1 MVVPDVTYPWL
12 TCLIVRQERAI
23 ANPGRRWMT
32 NCDAGESTVA
42 ESRDMTS
49 QERLHNQA
57 TERLLLLKRR
67 PVLLAGPKIRLRQ
80 TSLENS
86 RIGRVDMCGRRCR
99 KELRNA
105 SAASRQ

>member
-1 MVVPDVTYPWL
+1 
-12 TCLIVRQERAI
+12 
-23 ANPGRRWMT
+23 MT
-32 NCDAGESTVA
+32 NCDADESMVGV
-42 ESRDMTS
+42 SRDMSS
-49 QERLHNQA
+49 QERRHNQA
-57 TERLLLLKRR
+57 TEERLLQPRRNR

-99 KELRNA
+99 KELKNA

>member
-1 MVVPDVTYPWL
+1 
-12 TCLIVRQERAI
+12 
-23 ANPGRRWMT
+23 MT
-32 NCDAGESTVA
+32 NFDADESMVGV
-42 ESRDMTS
+42 SRDMSS
-49 QERLHNQA
+49 QERRHNQQP
-57 TERLLLLKRR
+57 RRNR

-99 KELRNA
+99 KELKNA